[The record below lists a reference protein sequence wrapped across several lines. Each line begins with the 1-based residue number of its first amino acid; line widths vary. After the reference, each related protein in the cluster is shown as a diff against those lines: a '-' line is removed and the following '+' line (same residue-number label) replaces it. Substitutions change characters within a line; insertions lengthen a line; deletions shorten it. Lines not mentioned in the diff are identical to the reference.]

1 MAHRAPLSFLFF
13 CSAFPETLS
22 SAPTSDLRLETPPLT
37 RFQVEC
43 MLFCIGDNAF
53 AGYLPLESANC
64 AFNTFVIVNLYSC
77 HSKTSKFLPS
87 IMRAAIT
94 TAATAAGAASS
105 LPTTAAT
112 TTSIGFSRLAAG
124 FASFRLAHTSL
135 LEKLLFAR

>member
-1 MAHRAPLSFLFF
+1 
-13 CSAFPETLS
+13 
-22 SAPTSDLRLETPPLT
+22 
-37 RFQVEC
+37 

-53 AGYLPLESANC
+53 AGYLPLESANS

-94 TAATAAGAASS
+94 TATTAAPASGAASS
-105 LPTTAAT
+105 LTAPAT
-112 TTSIGFSRLAAG
+112 SLGFSRLAAG
-124 FASFRLAHTSL
+124 FASFRLAHTPL

>member
-1 MAHRAPLSFLFF
+1 
-13 CSAFPETLS
+13 
-22 SAPTSDLRLETPPLT
+22 
-37 RFQVEC
+37 
-43 MLFCIGDNAF
+43 MLFCICDNAF

-87 IMRAAIT
+87 IMRAATIS
-94 TAATAAGAASS
+94 AATAGAASS
-105 LPTTAAT
+105 LTTTAAA
-112 TTSIGFSRLAAG
+112 TTSLGFSRLAAG